1 MIIMKIMVYVI
12 LQKCCRSKDCLT
24 RNNDFKHMYK
34 KEVKNESAKETYHT
48 LEIHFFQTTNQ
59 YVNS

>member
-1 MIIMKIMVYVI
+1 
-12 LQKCCRSKDCLT
+12 
-24 RNNDFKHMYK
+24 MYK